1 MFIDITN
8 MNIEINNKIYQC
20 FYDRSNDYPYIILD
34 NKRKY
39 FKKCD
44 KCKIIQLY
52 GLKLDMIR
60 QINKKSKC
68 KSCRDYNGEKNPM
81 YGKKH
86 TLEIKEKISKINTGR
101 ILSDEHKEKISNKIK
116 GKNHPMYG
124 KKHTDESKN
133 KIRCKH
139 LGKTGL
145 VGVNHP
151 MYGKHHSIK
160 SKLKISKSLKGKMVG
175 DKNPSKRQDVRN
187 KMRLSR
193 INDLKSKYGQIWPN
207 YNNNACKYFDKINDE
222 FEWNLQHALNGGE
235 FYIKELG
242 YWVDAYDKNKNIVV
256 EYDEPK
262 HFNVDGTLKQRDID
276 RMINIIN
283 LLKCE
288 FWRYDER
295 NKKFFKISLQD
306 YIRW

>member
-68 KSCRDYNGEKNPM
+68 KSCRDYSGEKNPM

-86 TLEIKEKISKINTGR
+86 TSEIKEKISKINTGR

-133 KIRCKH
+133 KIRGNISNY
-139 LGKTGL
+139 LL
-145 VGVNHP
+145 VCFKFIFYVLLCEYSSLFLYSADRIDHMGFF
-151 MYGKHHSIK
+151 HHHQ
-160 SKLKISKSLKGKMVG
+160 ISYFI
-175 DKNPSKRQDVRN
+175 
-187 KMRLSR
+187 RLSS
-193 INDLKSKYGQIWPN
+193 DS
-207 YNNNACKYFDKINDE
+207 
-222 FEWNLQHALNGGE
+222 
-235 FYIKELG
+235 
-242 YWVDAYDKNKNIVV
+242 
-256 EYDEPK
+256 
-262 HFNVDGTLKQRDID
+262 
-276 RMINIIN
+276 
-283 LLKCE
+283 
-288 FWRYDER
+288 
-295 NKKFFKISLQD
+295 
-306 YIRW
+306 